1 MKRPLNAVV
10 IVGLMLGGILGMAGT
25 FVGDPRLR
33 TVFWGID
40 GLGLIVA
47 TAILSLKN
55 FRSGNDAVAAGFLL
69 FCIGESVM
77 LGGTP
82 QTLEAMVPSF
92 AAGVA
97 LWAAALLMT
106 GIPPRFAL
114 WARVASVIAAI
125 VFLITFGEILWGV
138 RILPTAFPL
147 PGLGF
152 PFLVLAFCG
161 WIRALVREP

>member
-1 MKRPLNAVV
+1 MKRPLNAVA
-10 IVGLMLGGILGMAGT
+10 IAGLMLGGVFGMAGT
-25 FVGDPRLR
+25 FVADPRLR

-55 FRSGNDAVAAGFLL
+55 FRSGNDSVAAGFLL

-77 LGGTP
+77 LAGTP
-82 QTLEAMVPSF
+82 QSLEAMIPSF
-92 AAGVA
+92 AAGCA

-106 GIPPRFAL
+106 GIPPTFAI
-114 WARVASVIAAI
+114 WARIASVIGAA
-125 VFLITFGEILWGV
+125 VFLITFAGILWGV

-161 WIRALVREP
+161 WIWALVREN